1 MMKKSLNIV
10 LVALFASFLFTSDV
24 FAACPLG
31 PDVTKDL
38 HGLLKIINYL
48 APLLLIGFSIVDV
61 VKGLTNDDS
70 FKSSKAIVQKF
81 LKRLAYTILLFF
93 IPILVDVFMQMAG
106 VWDSDGGCDFKTTG
120 MVVNN
125 NLFK

>member
-1 MMKKSLNIV
+1 MMKKCLNIL
-10 LVALFASFLFTSDV
+10 LVILVASFLFTGDV

-48 APLLLIGFSIVDV
+48 APLLLIGFSIIDV
-61 VKGLTNDDS
+61 VKGLSQDDA
-70 FKSSKAIVQKF
+70 FKGSKDIVKRF
-81 LKRLAYTILLFF
+81 LKRMLYTIILFF
-93 IPILVDVFMQMAG
+93 IPVLVDVFMQMAG

-125 NLFK
+125 LFK